1 MGSLGDEPRPPREG
15 SDWAMTGSLYRSP
28 RSKEQ
33 IPGLSAQRRAH
44 RAQGTGSSG
53 GVSLTLAQLQAL
65 AWTGQVLA
73 RWVLS
78 PLQTGQH
85 G

>member
-1 MGSLGDEPRPPREG
+1 MGSLEDEARPPREG

-33 IPGLSAQRRAH
+33 IPGLSAQR